1 MSKQPSHSQK
11 KKTHFSTKH
20 TIIYFFVYTLIILM
34 ILALINFMIFPLMY
48 YFHLAWI
55 SIVLGAIA
63 TFFHAR
69 RGTKDGVDDIANKV
83 AR

>member
-1 MSKQPSHSQK
+1 MSKKQT

-20 TIIYFFVYTLIILM
+20 TIVYFFVYSLIILM
-34 ILALINFMIFPLMY
+34 ILALINLMIFPLMY

-63 TFFHAR
+63 TFFSYAQ
-69 RGTKDGVDDIANKV
+69 GS
-83 AR
+83 

>member
-1 MSKQPSHSQK
+1 MSKKHSQSQK
-11 KKTHFSTKH
+11 KKKHFSTKH
-20 TIIYFFVYTLIILM
+20 MIAYFFVYTLIILM

-63 TFFHAR
+63 AFFHIR
-69 RGTKDGVDDIANKV
+69 RGTKDGVDDIANKI